1 MSSTYI
7 ALCAAAMS
15 TFACAVLVAAE
26 GAINAGSASPL
37 YGVTMPERDRQSE
50 LINPALQAK
59 PLNELRAVLGNG
71 LAIRAYADRT
81 LPLTD
86 ETAFAKLASR
96 HVQSPEFESASTPAS
111 PKPRR

>member
-37 YGVTMPERDRQSE
+37 YGVTMPEGDRH
-50 LINPALQAK
+50 PALEAK
-59 PLNELRAVLGNG
+59 PLNEPRAVLGSG

-81 LPLTD
+81 LPFTD
-86 ETAFAKLASR
+86 ETVFAKLASR

-111 PKPRR
+111 SQPRR